1 MTTAERA
8 KRNATNHA
16 LRALPSL
23 ADAHKYGWAAKTRRE
38 WRSAYRYVRL
48 LSDQG
53 RVSFRISHPH
63 PEGPDELRKTLTAA
77 ATIAL
82 LVREGWSLAI
92 ARTPQDAALAMG
104 SPHMSKRLARH
115 TARRVTVA
123 AEVREA

>member
-48 LSDQG
+48 LSDQAACRFAYLILIPKDRTSYG
-53 RVSFRISHPH
+53 TRLRLRRLSRSSSAKAGASLSH
-63 PEGPDELRKTLTAA
+63 
-77 ATIAL
+77 
-82 LVREGWSLAI
+82 
-92 ARTPQDAALAMG
+92 
-104 SPHMSKRLARH
+104 
-115 TARRVTVA
+115 ARRRMPLSQW
-123 AEVREA
+123 VRRT